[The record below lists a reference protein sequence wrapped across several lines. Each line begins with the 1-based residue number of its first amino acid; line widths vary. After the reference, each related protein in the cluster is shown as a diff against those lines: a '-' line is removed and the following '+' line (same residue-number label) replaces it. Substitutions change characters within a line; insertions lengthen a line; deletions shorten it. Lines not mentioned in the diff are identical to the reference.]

1 MSVQP
6 TLTGCA
12 FSPYHR
18 ATINNLEGAMIE
30 RSTFYDDA
38 QWERFMT
45 AAEGKETPFI
55 LVDLAIVRKSYE
67 RLAEYFPFA
76 DQYFAVKANP
86 APEVLTLLRDLGSNF
101 DIASRWELDKV
112 LALGIDPSRVS
123 FGNTIKKARDVEYF
137 YQKGVRLFATDS
149 KTDLHNI
156 ASRAPGSRIYVR
168 ILVEGSQSADWPLS
182 RKFGCHPD
190 MAYNLLVEAK
200 RLGLEPWGISF
211 HVGSQQRDIGQWDE
225 AIAKTNYLFRALDEE
240 EGITLQMINMGGG
253 FPAHYTAPAHDL
265 NVYAKEITRYLHE
278 DFGDQLPRI
287 ILEPGRSMVGDAGI
301 IVSEVVLVSRKNNT
315 ALQRWVYTD
324 VGKFNG
330 LIETLDESIKYPVVS
345 DHTPPMKEGDVIIA
359 GPTCDSMDIMY
370 ERSNYQLPL
379 NLVAGDRLYW
389 LSTGA
394 YTSSYAA
401 VEFNGF
407 PPIRTYFIPEKA

>member
-1 MSVQP
+1 MV
-6 TLTGCA
+6 
-12 FSPYHR
+12 
-18 ATINNLEGAMIE
+18 E

-38 QWERFMT
+38 QWERFMA

-55 LVDLAIVRKSYE
+55 LVDLEIVKKSYE

-86 APEVLTLLRDLGSNF
+86 APDVLSLLRDLGSNF

-112 LALGIDPSRVS
+112 LALGIDPSRIS
-123 FGNTIKKARDVEYF
+123 FGNTIKKALDVEYF

-156 ASRAPGSRIYVR
+156 ASKAPGSRIYVR

-240 EGITLQMINMGGG
+240 EGITLRMINMGGG
-253 FPAHYTAPAHDL
+253 FPAHYTAPAHEL

-278 DFGDQLPRI
+278 DFGDQLPQI

-407 PPIRTYFIPEKA
+407 PPIKTHFIR